1 MDLLE
6 IENAY
11 IPVLLFSA
19 AALRS
24 QTKRR
29 TLVTNTILL
38 YLILYYM
45 LYHTTDIRWVDIL
58 FSNKVQKTLSDTKT
72 SLAQCPLVLLRS
84 QVFSEVLPKHVRPLD
99 QMSVRGS
106 DSCEKG
112 VTNLCHLAREFVV
125 FFHFLTQLPEL
136 ISLRFRLI

>member
-19 AALRS
+19 ATLRS

-45 LYHTTDIRWVDIL
+45 LYHTTDIRWVDISV
-58 FSNKVQKTLSDTKT
+58 FEQGTENAIGYKNQPGSMPPRFT
-72 SLAQCPLVLLRS
+72 AQSGIL
-84 QVFSEVLPKHVRPLD
+84 
-99 QMSVRGS
+99 GS
-106 DSCEKG
+106 P
-112 VTNLCHLAREFVV
+112 
-125 FFHFLTQLPEL
+125 PEAY
-136 ISLRFRLI
+136 SSP

>member
-6 IENAY
+6 IENAH

-45 LYHTTDIRWVDIL
+45 LYHTTDIRWVDISV
-58 FSNKVQKTLSDTKT
+58 FEQGTENAIGYKNQPGSMPPRFT
-72 SLAQCPLVLLRS
+72 AQSGIL
-84 QVFSEVLPKHVRPLD
+84 
-99 QMSVRGS
+99 GS
-106 DSCEKG
+106 P
-112 VTNLCHLAREFVV
+112 
-125 FFHFLTQLPEL
+125 PEAY
-136 ISLRFRLI
+136 SSP